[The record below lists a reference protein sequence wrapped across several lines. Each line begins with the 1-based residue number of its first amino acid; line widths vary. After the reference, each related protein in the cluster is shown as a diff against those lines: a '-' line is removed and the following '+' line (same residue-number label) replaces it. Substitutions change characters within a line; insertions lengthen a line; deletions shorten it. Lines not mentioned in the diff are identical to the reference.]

1 MTKIACLD
9 NIIAMLEPIFDNK
22 VKERILLAIY
32 VQKEIYA
39 RDLAATFGAYLLPVQ
54 NQLKKLEKGGVVV
67 SKLKGRTRLY
77 SFNPR
82 YPFKNELE
90 KLLAKALTFI
100 SQKEKDRYYTP
111 RLRPRRA
118 GKPL

>member
-1 MTKIACLD
+1 MLESILD
-9 NIIAMLEPIFDNK
+9 NK
-22 VKERILLAIY
+22 TKERILFTLL
-32 VQKEIYA
+32 VKKELYA
-39 RDLAATFGAYLLPVQ
+39 RDMASTLKTSLSPVQ

-67 SKLKGRTRLY
+67 SRLKGRTRLY

-82 YPFKNELE
+82 YPFLKELE
-90 KLLAKALTFI
+90 ALLAKAMVFVPA
-100 SQKEKDRYYTP
+100 KEKERYYNP

>member
-1 MTKIACLD
+1 
-9 NIIAMLEPIFDNK
+9 MLEAVLDSKI
-22 VKERILLAIY
+22 KEKILISLL
-32 VQKEIYA
+32 VRKDIYA
-39 RDLAATFGAYLLPVQ
+39 RDLTSIFKISLSPIQ

-67 SKLKGRTRLY
+67 SRLRGRTRLY

-82 YPFKNELE
+82 YPFIKELK
-90 KLLAKALTFI
+90 KLLSRALEFI
-100 SQKEKDRYYTP
+100 PKKEKEKYYTP

>member
-1 MTKIACLD
+1 
-9 NIIAMLEPIFDNK
+9 MLEVLLDNK
-22 VKERILLAIY
+22 VKEKILLALY
-32 VQKEIYA
+32 VRKEVYP
-39 RDLAATFGAYLLPVQ
+39 RDFAAVFGINLYSAQ
-54 NQLKKLEKGGVVV
+54 IQMKKLEKGGVLV

-90 KLLAKALTFI
+90 KLLAKALLFM
-100 SQKEKDRYYTP
+100 SQKEKDKYYTP

>member
-1 MTKIACLD
+1 LKTQVLKLFI
-9 NIIAMLEPIFDNK
+9 MLEALFNSKI
-22 VKERILLAIY
+22 KERILLTLL
-32 VQKEIYA
+32 VRKELYA
-39 RDLAATFGAYLLPVQ
+39 RDLAAIFSGSLSPVQ

-67 SKLKGRTRLY
+67 SRLKGRTRLY

-82 YPFKNELE
+82 YPFLKQIEG
-90 KLLAKALTFI
+90 LLTKVLSFVPAYERK
-100 SQKEKDRYYTP
+100 KYYTP